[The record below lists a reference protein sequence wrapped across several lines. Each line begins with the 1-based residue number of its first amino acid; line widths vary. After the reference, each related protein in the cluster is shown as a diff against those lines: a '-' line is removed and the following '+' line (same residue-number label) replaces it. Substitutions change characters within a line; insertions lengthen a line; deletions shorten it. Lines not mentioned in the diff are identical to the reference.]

1 MSAEFRSHK
10 VQVAIAQG
18 SGVQGSKV
26 PPVVVQVSLS
36 CQMFHLFN
44 WFDWFNSFNWFGL
57 NQPIQPIKQMKPI

>member
-36 CQMFHLFN
+36 CQMFHLF
-44 WFDWFNSFNWFGL
+44 DWFNSFNWFGL
-57 NQPIQPIKQMKPI
+57 NNPIQPIKQMKPI